1 MEMGVS
7 GRRVDA
13 ATSRPRD
20 EKEEEEEEEEE
31 EEVDW
36 EQVRL

>member
-7 GRRVDA
+7 GRRVDD
-13 ATSRPRD
+13 ATSRRGD
-20 EKEEEEEEEEE
+20 EKEEEKEEE

>member
-1 MEMGVS
+1 MGVS

-20 EKEEEEEEEEE
+20 EKEEEEEEEQ
-31 EEVDW
+31 EVDW